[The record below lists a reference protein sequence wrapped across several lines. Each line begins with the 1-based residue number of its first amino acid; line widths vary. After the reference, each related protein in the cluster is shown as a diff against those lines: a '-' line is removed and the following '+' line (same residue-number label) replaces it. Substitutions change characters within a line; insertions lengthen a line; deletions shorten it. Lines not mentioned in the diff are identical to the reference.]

1 MSIKVF
7 GFRENPLKDRSTF
20 HVSKSTRDKWLTLG
34 THVEI
39 DRHTIQAIDPSKK
52 RAIRHTVA
60 YKSYI
65 PVELPPDNID
75 KSLRMKFIPPPNV
88 PRRRWLE
95 LSKEDLCLT
104 PIYSES

>member
-34 THVEI
+34 THIEI
-39 DRHTIQAIDPSKK
+39 DRHTIQAVDPSKK

-60 YKSYI
+60 YKSFVPEKLP
-65 PVELPPDNID
+65 PVELPGV
-75 KSLRMKFIPPPNV
+75 RFVPPTP
-88 PRRRWLE
+88 P
-95 LSKEDLCLT
+95 CLT